1 MPGNVAPLRL
11 MTRLLLAPSTGPQEA
26 AAPRDRHSPARD
38 PKRVAAGKATQQ
50 VSTRTGGT
58 GTPTWADLMGSLA
71 TFAGASEVC
80 ARQGAVL
87 ALSGSKSR
95 P

>member
-1 MPGNVAPLRL
+1 MPGSVAPLRL

-26 AAPRDRHSPARD
+26 AVPQDRHSLAQD
-38 PKRVAAGKATQQ
+38 PRQVAARKARQQ

-58 GTPTWADLMGSLA
+58 GTPTWAGLMGSLA

-87 ALSGSKSR
+87 ALGSKSC